1 MTDGQDTTF
10 HFHTKLEQTLLLGI
24 KATSVIQLLDGISS
38 VPDSSVYFHTHHFL
52 LQHQYLSPE
61 PPNDFAY
68 WVTEL
73 VGNAALGE
81 SLASVDIVE
90 FDSIGEIRSK
100 FIKLL
105 ENHISSDAYRPDTDH
120 GEPFYFMASRTFV
133 LPTSL
138 VARDIDEFR
147 EMIGAVTI
155 ESLYYHIFDA
165 RLRFGREEN
174 DFSRWLRDRGRPDI
188 AEKIRKLDPYA
199 QTMEGLRK
207 NIIAA
212 IGEAGAS

>member
-1 MTDGQDTTF
+1 MTPNSESAF

-24 KATSVIQLLDGISS
+24 KARSVVQLLDGIGS
-38 VPDSSVYFHTHHFL
+38 VPESSVYFHTHHFL

-68 WVTEL
+68 WVSEL

-81 SLASVDIVE
+81 SLGSVDIVA
-90 FDSIGEIRSK
+90 FDSIADLRDK
-100 FIKLL
+100 FISLL

-120 GEPFYFMASRTFV
+120 GEPFHFMASRTFV
-133 LPTSL
+133 LPTSF
-138 VARDIDEFR
+138 VAHDIREFR
-147 EMIGAVTI
+147 EMIGAVSI

-165 RLRFGREEN
+165 RLRLGREES

-207 NIIAA
+207 NIIGA
-212 IGEAGAS
+212 IGEVD

>member
-1 MTDGQDTTF
+1 MTADHDTTF

-24 KATSVIQLLDGISS
+24 KATSVVQLLHGITS
-38 VPDSSVYFHTHHFL
+38 VPESSVYYHTHHFL
-52 LQHQYLSPE
+52 LQHQYLAPE

-81 SLASVDIVE
+81 SLASVDIVG
-90 FDSIGEIRSK
+90 FGSIAELRSR
-100 FIKLL
+100 FIGLL
-105 ENHISSDAYRPDTDH
+105 ESHISGDSYRPDTDH
-120 GEPFYFMASRTFV
+120 GEPFHFMASRTFV
-133 LPTSL
+133 LPTSF
-138 VARDIDEFR
+138 VAREIREFR
-147 EMIGAVTI
+147 DMIGAVSI

-165 RLRFGREEN
+165 RLRLGREEN

-207 NIIAA
+207 NIIGA
-212 IGEAGAS
+212 IGEGD

>member
-1 MTDGQDTTF
+1 MTPEPENFF

-24 KATSVIQLLDGISS
+24 KAKSVVQLLDGITS
-38 VPDSSVYFHTHHFL
+38 VPESSVYFHTHHFL

-81 SLASVDIVE
+81 SLASVDIVK
-90 FDSIGEIRSK
+90 FGSIAELRGK
-100 FIKLL
+100 FIHLL
-105 ENHISSDAYRPDTDH
+105 ESHVSGDAYRPDTDH
-120 GEPFYFMASRTFV
+120 GEPFHFMASRTFV
-133 LPTSL
+133 IPTSF
-138 VARDIDEFR
+138 VAHDITEFR
-147 EMIGAVTI
+147 RMIGAVSI

-165 RLRFGREEN
+165 RLRLGREEN
-174 DFSRWLRDRGRPDI
+174 DFSRWLRDRGRPEI

-207 NIIAA
+207 NIIGA
-212 IGEAGAS
+212 IGGEE